1 MNPTRDPTMT
11 IGPKDLMSEESPRDP
26 MSKESHVQ
34 GIPQTYRINYRII
47 GEETD
52 DRLEFKK

>member
-11 IGPKDLMSEESPRDP
+11 IGPKDLTSEESHRDP
-26 MSKESHVQ
+26 TSKESHVQ
-34 GIPQTYRINYRII
+34 GIPQAYRITYRII

>member
-11 IGPKDLMSEESPRDP
+11 IDPRDLA
-26 MSKESHVQ
+26 SEESHVQ
-34 GIPQTYRINYRII
+34 GIPQAYRII

-52 DRLEFKK
+52 DRLEL